1 MLLTVG
7 TEWLLGT
14 LLTSVRLGALLLMSP
29 LFSLGRLPAR
39 INVLLVIGLSA
50 AINTIV
56 HQYPTLDVAGVE
68 QLLPAMLR
76 ELAVGA
82 LMAFGIHC
90 AFAALS
96 FGGRI
101 LDLQMGFGVANLVNP
116 STNEQA
122 PLLGMLLLSV
132 AVMTFFLV
140 GGHHWI
146 ARGFVQSFTW
156 FPLAAPIKSISLDAV
171 VRQFGMMFSL
181 GFILVSPIVAILLL
195 LDVAMAIA
203 TRTMPQMN
211 LFMLS
216 MPIKIA
222 IGLIVLALIA
232 PHFETIFARIFNGIF
247 DYWRQLA

>member
-7 TEWLLGT
+7 TGWLLGT
-14 LLTSVRLGALLLMSP
+14 LLTSVRLGALLMMSP

-56 HQYPTLDVAGVE
+56 QQYQTLDIRGVE

-82 LMAFGIHC
+82 AMAFGIHC

-96 FGGRI
+96 FGGRV

-116 STNEQA
+116 STNEQT

-132 AVMTFFLV
+132 GVMTFFLA
-140 GGHHWI
+140 GGHHWV
-146 ARGFVQSFTW
+146 ARGIVQSFSW
-156 FPLAAPIKSISLDAV
+156 FPLAAPIKSISLDAIL
-171 VRQFGMMFSL
+171 RQFGLMFSL
-181 GFILVSPIVAILLL
+181 GFILVSPIVVILLL

-216 MPIKIA
+216 MPVKIA
-222 IGLIVLALIA
+222 TGLILLAVMA
-232 PHFETIFARIFNGIF
+232 PHLGAVLGRIFTSIF
-247 DYWRQLA
+247 DYWQQLA